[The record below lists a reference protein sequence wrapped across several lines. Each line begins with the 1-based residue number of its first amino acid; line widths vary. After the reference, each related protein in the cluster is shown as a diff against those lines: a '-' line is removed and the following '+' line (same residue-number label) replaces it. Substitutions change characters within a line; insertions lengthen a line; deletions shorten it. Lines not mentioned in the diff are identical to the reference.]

1 LERFGVGDFSI
12 WITSIY
18 NDNLHKITKIMTQDK
33 NQQKKLIIEI
43 MESDE
48 KDGLYET
55 VTNDHS
61 LTAVEWLIKKL
72 YDEWGISIPDEAII
86 QVKQMERSEIEIAY
100 ETGWVNGD
108 LKKYP
113 RYGKDYYNDNLK

>member
-1 LERFGVGDFSI
+1 MNKE
-12 WITSIY
+12 
-18 NDNLHKITKIMTQDK
+18 
-33 NQQKKLIIEI
+33 QQKKLLTEI
-43 MESDE
+43 MDDDD
-48 KDGLYET
+48 KDGLYHIGD
-55 VTNDHS
+55 TNKMV
-61 LTAVEWLIKKL
+61 TAVEWLIKKL